1 MLEPLPA
8 SFATTRDGL
17 HILAEHVI
25 APARY
30 RVDGHIGLVPAPG
43 GFGTPAFGDKER
55 VRVDGPEVV
64 HERPG
69 STTRMPI
76 TTAEAAAEFI
86 GVPLGAP
93 ANLYTPATTVVPD
106 APLGVDGA
114 GARAFA
120 SWLEFVAACLRELAP
135 FSPSAAQMWP
145 EHFDYACEAG
155 DEDAGTR
162 ANFGASP
169 GDADIAEPYL
179 YVGPWDPSKRVGPL
193 AMYSFGGACPY
204 TELLAADD
212 PAEAARA
219 FYFDSA
225 ALIGLS
231 A

>member
-8 SFATTRDGL
+8 SFASTRDGL
-17 HILAEHVI
+17 HVLAEHVI

-30 RVDGHIGLVPAPG
+30 RVDGHIGLVPATG
-43 GFGTPAFGDKER
+43 GFGTPAFGDGER
-55 VRVDGPEVV
+55 VRVDGTELV

-86 GVPLGAP
+86 GVPVGAP
-93 ANLYTPATTVVPD
+93 ANLYTPATNVVPD
-106 APLGVDGA
+106 APLGIDTG
-114 GARAFA
+114 GARALA
-120 SWLEFVAACLRELAP
+120 AWLAFVAACLRELAP
-135 FSPSAAQMWP
+135 FAPGAAQMWP

-155 DEDAGTR
+155 DEAAGTK

-169 GDADIAEPYL
+169 GDGDIAEPYL
-179 YVGPWDPSKRVGPL
+179 YVGPWDPAKRVGPL
-193 AMYSFGGACPY
+193 AVCSFGGARPY
-204 TELLAADD
+204 SELRKAAD
-212 PAEAARA
+212 PAEAARS

>member
-8 SFATTRDGL
+8 SYASTRDGL

-25 APARY
+25 APSRY
-30 RVDGHIGLVPAPG
+30 RVDGHIGLVPAAG
-43 GFGTPAFGDKER
+43 GFGTPAFGDSER
-55 VRVDGPEVV
+55 VRVEGTELV

-93 ANLYTPATTVVPD
+93 ANLYTPATKVVPD
-106 APLGVDGA
+106 APLGIDAEGE
-114 GARAFA
+114 RALA
-120 SWLEFVAACLRELAP
+120 DWIAFVAARLRELAP
-135 FSPSAAQMWP
+135 FSPGPAQMWP

-155 DEDAGTR
+155 DEAAGTR

-169 GDADIAEPYL
+169 GDSDIAEPYL

-193 AMYSFGGACPY
+193 AECSFGAARRY
-204 TELLAADD
+204 SELLAAAD

-219 FYFDSA
+219 FFFDSA
-225 ALIGLS
+225 ALLGLS